1 MIEIEA
7 RLIALGVFLPAL
19 ATFFTGLRCWVR
31 YTRRTPFGID
41 DFLVV
46 VASVLVWGMGITQ
59 ILGRSNTFS
68 FMIVRSRLSYVH

>member
-31 YTRRTPFGID
+31 YKRRTPFGID
-41 DFLVV
+41 DCLVI
-46 VASVLVWGMGITQ
+46 VAAILVWGMGITQ
-59 ILGRSNTFS
+59 ILGTLDTFS
-68 FMIVRSRLSYVH
+68 FSIGRSRLSYVH